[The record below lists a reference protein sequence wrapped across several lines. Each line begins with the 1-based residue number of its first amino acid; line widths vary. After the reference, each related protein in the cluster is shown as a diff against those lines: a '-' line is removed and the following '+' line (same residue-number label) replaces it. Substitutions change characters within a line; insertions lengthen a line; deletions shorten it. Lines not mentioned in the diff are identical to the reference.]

1 MWADQ
6 DKSGGI
12 CTPKYLIQVTFSIM
26 AKGEPIKSWGKLEA
40 RLDIHR
46 KKLQITMIVIPNFS
60 LVLQPL

>member
-6 DKSGGI
+6 DKSEGI

-40 RLDIHR
+40 RLDIFLLTNMYLHLAVF
-46 KKLQITMIVIPNFS
+46 KVMEF
-60 LVLQPL
+60 